1 MAQNFLAWGE
11 EYAVGHQELDA
22 EHRQLVQAINAIC
35 SAEQAQASPEKLA
48 PLLKALVLGA
58 VEHFK
63 HENQVMRDFSVIAM
77 QSHPNAADFL
87 ETLSAAAINEH
98 CSEHARALV
107 ALELIIHN
115 YAAGTKPAQGSVG
128 TTIIGWFI
136 AHSTEHDAGL
146 RNVFQTLKP

>member
-1 MAQNFLAWGE
+1 MVQNFLAWGE

-22 EHRQLVQAINAIC
+22 EHRQLVQTINTIC
-35 SAEQAQASPEKLA
+35 SAEHIEASPEKLA
-48 PLLKALVLGA
+48 PLLRALVLGA

-63 HENQVMRDFSVIAM
+63 HENEVMRDFSIIAM
-77 QSHPNAADFL
+77 QSHPNAAAFMG
-87 ETLSAAAINEH
+87 TLSVAAINEH

-115 YAAGTKPAQGSVG
+115 HASETKSAQGSVG
-128 TTIIGWFI
+128 KTIIDWFI
-136 AHSTEHDAGL
+136 EHSTEHDAGL